1 MELSKEM
8 ETEIKEAE
16 AKMTKEERDQLSND
30 IHNMTDEEL
39 MDAVMNDNKVIEQ
52 EDNNEV
58 GNAPSSPVNQF
69 IKSMSK
75 EDILQL
81 YSISKKIKANPSY
94 NVVQYH
100 TINGENYRYEELI
113 DLIAETTR
121 GTTYE
126 RMTVDDAI
134 NKVFV
139 VDTNGNVVV
148 NPFIDDILIKDGFVK
163 EMNLEATKMDID
175 IVYEDAYLMVQL

>member
-39 MDAVMNDNKVIEQ
+39 MNAVMNDNKVIEQ

-58 GNAPSSPVNQF
+58 GNAPSSPINQF

-94 NVVQYH
+94 NVVPEIPDKLFKAISAEAAMLNMGHRQ
-100 TINGENYRYEELI
+100 IAAFAREIVIEFAEE
-113 DLIAETTR
+113 IAIEQLQ
-121 GTTYE
+121 
-126 RMTVDDAI
+126 VLSI
-134 NKVFV
+134 
-139 VDTNGNVVV
+139 
-148 NPFIDDILIKDGFVK
+148 
-163 EMNLEATKMDID
+163 TKTS
-175 IVYEDAYLMVQL
+175 